1 MILKNEIIY
10 TKIYT
15 MPSEK
20 EYNRLRSEM
29 VNQQLI
35 PRDITDRKVL
45 EAFLKVPRHC
55 FVPENM
61 RAYAYD
67 DCALPIGHSQT
78 ISQPY
83 MVAVMT
89 EKLALKGDE
98 KVLEIG
104 TGSGYQAAILAQIC
118 KKVYS
123 IERVESLSLQAKK
136 NIKELNYNNVE
147 FIVADGTLGYEKEAP
162 YDGII
167 VTAGCRNMPKPLIDQ
182 LKDGGRLVIP
192 LGDFFQQIL
201 TTVTKKGT
209 KLISEESVPCVFV
222 PLIGEFGWK
231 TS

>member
-1 MILKNEIIY
+1 
-10 TKIYT
+10 

-20 EYNRLRSEM
+20 EYNRLRNEM
-29 VNQQLI
+29 VKQQLI
-35 PRDITDRKVL
+35 PRDIKDTRVL

-104 TGSGYQAAILAQIC
+104 TGSGYQAAILAQLC
-118 KKVYS
+118 QKVYS
-123 IERVESLSLQAKK
+123 IERVESLSRQAEKI
-136 NIKELNYNNVE
+136 IKELTFSNIE
-147 FIVADGTLGYEKEAP
+147 FIVGDGTLGYEKEAP

-167 VTAGCRNMPKPLIDQ
+167 VTAGCRDIPKPLLDQ

-192 LGDFFQQIL
+192 LGEFFQQIL
-201 TTVTKKGT
+201 TKVTKKGE
-209 KLISEESVPCVFV
+209 KLMAEESVPCVFV

>member
-1 MILKNEIIY
+1 
-10 TKIYT
+10 

-20 EYNRLRSEM
+20 EYNKLRSEM

-35 PRDITDRKVL
+35 PRDISDKRVL
-45 EAFLKVPRHC
+45 EAFLKVPRHR

-104 TGSGYQAAILAQIC
+104 TGSGYQAAILAQLC
-118 KKVYS
+118 NKVYS
-123 IERVESLSLQAKK
+123 VERVEPLSRQAEKT
-136 NIKELNYNNVE
+136 IKELNYSNVE
-147 FIVADGTLGYEKEAP
+147 FIVADGTLGHEKEAP

-167 VTAGCRNMPKPLIDQ
+167 VTAGCRDIPRPLLDQ

-192 LGDFFQQIL
+192 LGEFFQQIL
-201 TTVTKKGT
+201 TTVTKKGA
-209 KLISEESVPCVFV
+209 KVSSQESVPCVFV
-222 PLIGEFGWK
+222 PLIGEFGWQ
-231 TS
+231 TP